1 MEILGLPLHPLIV
14 HATVVIVPLAALGA
28 IVISLLKWAR
38 LRYSELVLVAAI
50 AAPILTYVTQQ
61 AGEDLSKTFT
71 QPSAALQRHEALGG
85 TLLWWTVGLLVG
97 VMLVYHRSAA
107 GDQGASEGPAAADH
121 RVGAEHRVRRR
132 HHRAGRPDRARRG
145 DGGVGRRVGEAQR
158 VDRTTAVT
166 MTISSMAARTPDTIR
181 RRVRGFMRSG

>member
-50 AAPILTYVTQQ
+50 AAPILTYVTQE

-97 VMLVYHRSAA
+97 VVLVYIGQRLVTREHPRGRLMLIIGSVLSIVFGVVTIVQVVRIGHA
-107 GDQGASEGPAAADH
+107 GA
-121 RVGAEHRVRRR
+121 
-132 HHRAGRPDRARRG
+132 
-145 DGGVGRRVGEAQR
+145 
-158 VDRTTAVT
+158 TAVW
-166 MTISSMAARTPDTIR
+166 
-181 RRVRGFMRSG
+181 GGG